1 MNKYPSKYSPNK
13 EVTAIQFICEI
24 ICEKNAKQTGRQ
36 LPVQFWQLPQW
47 EKFYKSQICLAKKLL
62 DNYSDAAIIK
72 ALRDKRTSKI
82 WSLGATWALI
92 PVIKEYQSKLDQEKT
107 IVIKEDNEGGD
118 NFRRPSLKKNLLDK
132 LDE

>member
-13 EVTAIQFICEI
+13 EVTALQYICEI
-24 ICEKNAKQTGRQ
+24 ICEKNAKQTGRE

-47 EKFYKSQICLAKKLL
+47 EKFYKSQTGLAKKLL
-62 DNYSDAAIIK
+62 DNYSDGAIIK

-82 WSLGATWALI
+82 WSLGAPWLI
-92 PVIKEYQSKLDQEKT
+92 PVIKEYQTNIDKEVK
-107 IVIKEDNEGGD
+107 VIEETVEGGD
-118 NFRRPSLKKNLLDK
+118 NFTRPSLKKNLLDK

>member
-13 EVTAIQFICEI
+13 EVTSLQYICEI
-24 ICEKNAKQTGRQ
+24 ICEKNAKQTGRE
-36 LPVQFWQLPQW
+36 LPVFFWKLPQW

-72 ALRDKRTSKI
+72 ALRDKRTVKI
-82 WSLGATWALI
+82 WSLGAPWLI
-92 PVIKEYQSKLDQEKT
+92 PVIKEYQTKINKE
-107 IVIKEDNEGGD
+107 VVEIKEDNIGGD
-118 NFRRPSLKKNLLDK
+118 KFTRPDIKKNLLDK